1 MCAGKNSG
9 SFGEEVR
16 QAGLEEIYSDLGL
29 VDRKESLQL
38 QARSS
43 ILLMAGWTYES
54 DVVEWSGKMYEYMM
68 AARPVVY
75 MMNTTIPWTLPA
87 RDMHRLGG
95 VCYENCRHEETLPE
109 LREYVRKMYRMWK
122 KSIFASLGRTLIS
135 GAHQTRQGMIDYFKD
150 VQKQLV
156 AA

>member
-43 ILLMAGWTYES
+43 ILLMAGWTSES
-54 DVVEWSGKMYEYMM
+54 DVVEWSGSS
-68 AARPVVY
+68 RTRV
-75 MMNTTIPWTLPA
+75 T
-87 RDMHRLGG
+87 
-95 VCYENCRHEETLPE
+95 
-109 LREYVRKMYRMWK
+109 
-122 KSIFASLGRTLIS
+122 SISTAMT
-135 GAHQTRQGMIDYFKD
+135 
-150 VQKQLV
+150 
-156 AA
+156 